1 MRIYQNSIFKSRR
14 KLRFN
19 SFLIRNSTQEV
30 VSLINRLLI
39 QAIRRPATIIS
50 GIIQPLLWLILFG
63 GLFQNVPLNLFNMDN
78 RYGPFLSCGIIIFTS
93 SINI

>member
-50 GIIQPLLWLILFG
+50 GID
-63 GLFQNVPLNLFNMDN
+63 MDH
-78 RYGPFLSCGIIIFTS
+78 FLVAE
-93 SINI
+93 